1 MKVSCKDCANY
12 VEENGE
18 CRPHDPRYDEVYNLE
33 WEDIESYSECE
44 MYKEIKGE

>member
-1 MKVSCKDCANY
+1 MKVSCKGCVNY

-44 MYKEIKGE
+44 MYKAKE